1 MANTKQQK
9 KRNIQSEKKKTAN
22 SMVKSSVRTADKK
35 VLKYLESKEG
45 KEKSVIETLYKNFV
59 RTIDT
64 AAQKGVVKKNT
75 ASRKKSRV
83 AKKVNTAIS
92 QIG

>member
-9 KRNIQSEKKKTAN
+9 KRNIQSDKKKTAN
-22 SMVKSSVRTADKK
+22 SMVRSTVRTADKK
-35 VLKYLESKEG
+35 VLRYIESKDG
-45 KEKSVIETLYKNFV
+45 KEKTVIETLYKNFV
-59 RTIDT
+59 KIIDS
-64 AAQKGVVKKNT
+64 AAQKGIVKKNT
-75 ASRKKSRV
+75 ASRKKSRI